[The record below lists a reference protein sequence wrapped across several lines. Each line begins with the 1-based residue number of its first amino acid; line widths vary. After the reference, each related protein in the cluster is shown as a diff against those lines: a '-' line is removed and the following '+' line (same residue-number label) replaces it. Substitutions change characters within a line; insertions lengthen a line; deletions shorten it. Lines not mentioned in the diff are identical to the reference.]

1 MLFMGLVFRRRIQ
14 KMKKSY
20 YKENIIFILVY
31 CFAVLC
37 AYILELPCIW
47 RYLTGFP
54 CPGCGI
60 TRALFAALNLDF
72 RLALSYNFMFWSV
85 PLLVLAVV
93 MNGRIFKNRF
103 LNRALFV
110 FIGTGF
116 FINWIIKLIQTA
128 NAL

>member
-20 YKENIIFILVY
+20 YKENIIFILGY
-31 CFAVLC
+31 CLAVLC
-37 AYILELPCIW
+37 AYALGLPCIW

-60 TRALFAALNLDF
+60 TRALFAALHLDF

-85 PLLVLAVV
+85 PVLILAVI

-116 FINWIIKLIQTA
+116 FINWIIKLIQA
-128 NAL
+128 ASML